1 MTLLAVDDITVTY
14 GRLTALRGV
23 TLKIAE
29 GEVLFVT
36 GPNGAGKSTLLNAIA
51 GVVPAGSGSITMDG
65 AKVTGASPEDI
76 ARRGFSLVPEC
87 EPTGTRSPATWSPS
101 TPNSRCWPIAGTRR
115 PACSPAASSRCS
127 SSVAR

>member
-1 MTLLAVDDITVTY
+1 MTLLAVDDITVSY

-65 AKVTGASPEDI
+65 AKVTGASPGGDFRWCRKDETSS
-76 ARRGFSLVPEC
+76 AHS
-87 EPTGTRSPATWSPS
+87 A
-101 TPNSRCWPIAGTRR
+101 SRKI
-115 PACSPAASSRCS
+115 
-127 SSVAR
+127 

>member
-1 MTLLAVDDITVTY
+1 MTLLAIDNITVSY

-23 TLKIAE
+23 TLEIAE

-51 GVVPAGSGSITMDG
+51 GVVPAGSGSITIDG

-76 ARRGFSLVPEC
+76 ARRGFSL
-87 EPTGTRSPATWSPS
+87 TRSPATWSPS
-101 TPNSRCWPIAGTRR
+101 TPNSRCWPIAGTLR